1 ASFTLAAIVSTGLA
15 LSQWLMLSDLG
26 GLNAPMTDRVLANI
40 GQPNILGSL
49 LVWGLIGIWWAL
61 HRKFIGGTTAFLTA
75 AFLLS
80 GVTLT
85 RSRTAVLEVI
95 LLGIFAVIFR
105 RQLSIGRQSRAWGG
119 LAVWFMLTLWG
130 VDPLSHLLDM
140 DAGRELANF
149 DSPAERLTI
158 LRMAWSAIAQRPWI
172 GYGWNQVTVAHVS
185 LSTQYPMHGLVGNA
199 HNLILDWAIWGGVP
213 FSLLMTAAFTTWW
226 IWHLRHQ
233 RSPEAVLCLAAVA
246 TLQLHTMLELPHM
259 LAYFLLP
266 ASVLM
271 GVLSAEGEVKAVF
284 QLPRAIPI
292 VLSLALIGLLSEIFI
307 EYQRLETNLMAA
319 RVRAA
324 RIAGAPEEYDPHVPL
339 LAGYRMCC

>member
-1 ASFTLAAIVSTGLA
+1 
-15 LSQWLMLSDLG
+15 M
-26 GLNAPMTDRVLANI
+26 
-40 GQPNILGSL
+40 
-49 LVWGLIGIWWAL
+49 
-61 HRKFIGGTTAFLTA
+61 
-75 AFLLS
+75 
-80 GVTLT
+80 
-85 RSRTAVLEVI
+85 
-95 LLGIFAVIFR
+95 
-105 RQLSIGRQSRAWGG
+105 
-119 LAVWFMLTLWG
+119 
-130 VDPLSHLLDM
+130 
-140 DAGRELANF
+140 
-149 DSPAERLTI
+149 
-158 LRMAWSAIAQRPWI
+158 
-172 GYGWNQVTVAHVS
+172 
-185 LSTQYPMHGLVGNA
+185 
-199 HNLILDWAIWGGVP
+199 DWAIWGGVP

-339 LAGYRMCC
+339 IGWLQDVLLTIRMKPQRGMQDAQLDKAQRTLIRFPAFSGLMRLGQAAALNGRPQQAQWALEVGCNLHAKDDCDAARRAWITLTESQFPEMAEIPFPSTR